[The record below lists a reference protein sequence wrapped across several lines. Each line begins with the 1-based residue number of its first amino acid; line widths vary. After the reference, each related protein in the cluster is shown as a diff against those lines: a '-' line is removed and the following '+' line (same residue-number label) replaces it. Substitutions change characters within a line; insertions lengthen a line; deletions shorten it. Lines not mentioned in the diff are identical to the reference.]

1 MAKQGFQA
9 ALAHQSTIFGLP
21 HHFEK
26 HPTMRNYL
34 FSLIVCYTLI
44 APAFAKQ
51 PHYVEGKL
59 VNYANHVYPR
69 QAMENEEE
77 GTVKLR
83 IFVAPD
89 NSVEQVEIVESS
101 GSTFLDE
108 SAKKAAYKS
117 TFQAALRNGKPVHT
131 VFTTRFTF
139 QMHSDDEKP
148 FSKILRQVF
157 GG

>member
-1 MAKQGFQA
+1 
-9 ALAHQSTIFGLP
+9 
-21 HHFEK
+21 
-26 HPTMRNYL
+26 MRNYL
-34 FSLIVCYTLI
+34 FSLIACCALI
-44 APAFAKQ
+44 TPAFAQ
-51 PHYVEGKL
+51 PPHYVEGKL
-59 VNYANHVYPR
+59 VNYANPVYPR
-69 QAMENEEE
+69 RAMENGEE

-83 IFVAPD
+83 IF
-89 NSVEQVEIVESS
+89 

-148 FSKILRQVF
+148 FSKLLQQVF

>member
-59 VNYANHVYPR
+59 VNYANPVYPR

-101 GSTFLDE
+101 GSPLLD
-108 SAKKAAYKS
+108 KAAVAAARQYR
-117 TFQAALRNGKPVHT
+117 FQAATRGGKRVPT
-131 VFTTRFTF
+131 VFLPNFIF
-139 QMHSDDEKP
+139 KLD
-148 FSKILRQVF
+148 
-157 GG
+157 

>member
-1 MAKQGFQA
+1 
-9 ALAHQSTIFGLP
+9 
-21 HHFEK
+21 
-26 HPTMRNYL
+26 
-34 FSLIVCYTLI
+34 
-44 APAFAKQ
+44 
-51 PHYVEGKL
+51 
-59 VNYANHVYPR
+59 
-69 QAMENEEE
+69 MENGEE

-83 IFVAPD
+83 IFVAPN

-108 SAKKAAYKS
+108 SARKAAYKS
-117 TFQAALRNGKPVHT
+117 TFQAAQRNGKPTHT

>member
-1 MAKQGFQA
+1 
-9 ALAHQSTIFGLP
+9 
-21 HHFEK
+21 
-26 HPTMRNYL
+26 MRNYL
-34 FSLIVCYTLI
+34 FSLIACCVLI
-44 APAFAKQ
+44 TPAFAQ
-51 PHYVEGKL
+51 PPHYVEGKL
-59 VNYANHVYPR
+59 VNYANPVYPH

-101 GSTFLDE
+101 GSPLLD
-108 SAKKAAYKS
+108 KAAVAAARQYR
-117 TFQAALRNGKPVHT
+117 FQAALRNGKPVHT

>member
-1 MAKQGFQA
+1 
-9 ALAHQSTIFGLP
+9 
-21 HHFEK
+21 
-26 HPTMRNYL
+26 MRNYL
-34 FSLIVCYTLI
+34 FSLIACCVLI
-44 APAFAKQ
+44 TPAFAQ
-51 PHYVEGKL
+51 PPHYVEGKL
-59 VNYANHVYPR
+59 VNYANPVYPR
-69 QAMENEEE
+69 RAMENGEE

-108 SAKKAAYKS
+108 SARKAAYKS
-117 TFQAALRNGKPVHT
+117 TFQAAQRNSKPTHT

-148 FSKILRQVF
+148 FSKLLQQVF

>member
-1 MAKQGFQA
+1 
-9 ALAHQSTIFGLP
+9 
-21 HHFEK
+21 
-26 HPTMRNYL
+26 MRNYL

-59 VNYANHVYPR
+59 VNYANPVYPR

-89 NSVEQVEIVESS
+89 NSVKQVEIVGFTAVRQSRHRRRTPISFS
-101 GSTFLDE
+101 GCHARRQTGSHH
-108 SAKKAAYKS
+108 
-117 TFQAALRNGKPVHT
+117 ALAQ
-131 VFTTRFTF
+131 FY
-139 QMHSDDEKP
+139 
-148 FSKILRQVF
+148 I
-157 GG
+157 

>member
-1 MAKQGFQA
+1 
-9 ALAHQSTIFGLP
+9 
-21 HHFEK
+21 
-26 HPTMRNYL
+26 
-34 FSLIVCYTLI
+34 
-44 APAFAKQ
+44 
-51 PHYVEGKL
+51 
-59 VNYANHVYPR
+59 
-69 QAMENEEE
+69 MENEEE

-89 NSVEQVEIVESS
+89 NSVEQVEMVESS